1 MTSYNEEQNNIII
14 ITASSSSDGGS
25 AVVDDK
31 NFTSIVN
38 NAVEFT
44 ESITDSSNWDSHG
57 DYNTVRE
64 FLTDEEQQSEWAHFL
79 QQGLYEEDIHGE
91 NSEKNIDYNDDPYF

>member
-31 NFTSIVN
+31 DFTSIVN

-44 ESITDSSNWDSHG
+44 ESITDSSN
-57 DYNTVRE
+57 
-64 FLTDEEQQSEWAHFL
+64 
-79 QQGLYEEDIHGE
+79 
-91 NSEKNIDYNDDPYF
+91 